1 MPRLHKR
8 TALAEWRHQVREMR
22 RRTQALSRDRPYGLR
37 LRSLRESHLPA
48 QRDCVCAEHYS
59 TQDVVLRDVLDGLY
73 GVRYYREADSA
84 GDRRHL
90 QNGMAH
96 DTPPS
101 AIDRP

>member
-1 MPRLHKR
+1 MPGLHKR

-22 RRTQALSRDRPYGLR
+22 RRTQALSRDRPHSLR

-48 QRDCVCAEHYS
+48 QMACVCAEHYS

-73 GVRYYREADSA
+73 GVRYYLEADSA
-84 GDRRHL
+84 GDSRHL
-90 QNGMAH
+90 QTGLPH

-101 AIDRP
+101 SIDRQ